1 MKHDPMNNK
10 PSPSRLRI
18 CNTAIRVLLAGAV
31 VLVAGCGSG
40 DDDIADALPA
50 SATPGT
56 TISQASA
63 PPGTGTVAAAS
74 SCSLP
79 QFQAS
84 LIAEINRRRASA
96 RSCGSRGTFAAAAPL
111 GWNARLFTAALGH
124 AQDMIAHGFFSHTGS
139 NGSTLA
145 ERISATGYGWSA
157 VAENI
162 AGGQPTVARV
172 VDAWMNSD
180 GHCANVMHPTATE
193 FAVACVYNPANQSNY
208 WVMDM
213 ARPR

>member
-1 MKHDPMNNK
+1 MHDLP
-10 PSPSRLRI
+10 PPFRLRI
-18 CNTAIRVLLAGAV
+18 CNTAARALLAGAV
-31 VLVAGCGSG
+31 LLVAGCGSG
-40 DDDIADALPA
+40 DDDLAEALPA
-50 SATPGT
+50 ASTTPSATINQATMT
-56 TISQASA
+56 TGGS
-63 PPGTGTVAAAS
+63 TVTAAS

-96 RSCGSRGTFAAAAPL
+96 RSCGSRGAFAAAAPL
-111 GWNARLFTAALGH
+111 TWNSNLFIAALGH

-139 NGSTLA
+139 NGSSVA
-145 ERISATGYGWSA
+145 DRVAATGYGWSS

-172 VDAWMNSD
+172 VEAWMNSD
-180 GHCANVMHPTATE
+180 GHCANVMHPTVTE
-193 FAVACVYNPANQSNY
+193 FAVACVYNPTNQSNY